1 MVVETDKIFELVA
14 KAAVEAEEGVENEII
29 NIIIQK
35 INNVW
40 H

>member
-29 NIIIQK
+29 NINLK
-35 INNVW
+35 RVSAL
-40 H
+40 